1 MEFSS
6 SSVMAYILYKAKKA
20 GHSLSKTQAQKL
32 LYCCY
37 GIVLA
42 AFDERLTDEHPKAWP
57 GGPLFPRAL
66 SDINGRRLTTG
77 MAEFPRALSDI
88 DGRRLTTGM
97 AERFIDSCPADW
109 LKLMD
114 KTLDRFWGYS
124 ATALETWSQRK
135 GTPWDKAD
143 PLASLD
149 DREIQKYFRQFV
161 PIIQGAAT

>member
-6 SSVMAYILYKAKKA
+6 SSVMAFILYKGKKA
-20 GHSLSKTQAQKL
+20 GHSISKTQAQKL

-57 GGPLFPRAL
+57 GGPLFPRTL
-66 SDINGRRLTTG
+66 SAINRHRLTTDK
-77 MAEFPRALSDI
+77 AEI
-88 DGRRLTTGM
+88 
-97 AERFIDSCPADW
+97 FIASCPVDW

-114 KTLDRFWGYS
+114 KTIDRFWGYS

-149 DREIQKYFRQFV
+149 DREIQKYFQQFV
-161 PIIQGAAT
+161 PIIQGAA

>member
-6 SSVMAYILYKAKKA
+6 SSVMAYILYKGKKA
-20 GHSLSKTQAQKL
+20 GHPISKTQAQKL

-37 GIVLA
+37 GVVLA

-57 GGPLFPRAL
+57 GGPLFPRTL
-66 SDINGRRLTTG
+66 SAINRHRLTTD
-77 MAEFPRALSDI
+77 MAEI
-88 DGRRLTTGM
+88 
-97 AERFIDSCPADW
+97 FIASCPVDW

-114 KTLDRFWGYS
+114 KTIDRFWGYS

-149 DREIQKYFRQFV
+149 DREIQKYFQQFV
-161 PIIQGAAT
+161 PIIQGATA

>member
-1 MEFSS
+1 MKFSS
-6 SSVMAYILYKAKKA
+6 SSVMAFILYKGKKA
-20 GHSLSKTQAQKL
+20 GHSISKTQAQKL

-57 GGPLFPRAL
+57 GGPLFPRTL
-66 SDINGRRLTTG
+66 SAINRHRLTTDK
-77 MAEFPRALSDI
+77 AEI
-88 DGRRLTTGM
+88 
-97 AERFIDSCPADW
+97 FIASCPVDW

-114 KTLDRFWGYS
+114 KTIDRFWGYS

-149 DREIQKYFRQFV
+149 DREIQKYFQQFV
-161 PIIQGAAT
+161 PIIQGAA

>member
-20 GHSLSKTQAQKL
+20 SHQISKTQTQKL

-57 GGPLFPRAL
+57 GGPLFPRTL
-66 SDINGRRLTTG
+66 SAINRHRLTTD
-77 MAEFPRALSDI
+77 MAEI
-88 DGRRLTTGM
+88 
-97 AERFIDSCPADW
+97 FIASCPVDW

-114 KTLDRFWGYS
+114 KTIDRFWGYS

-143 PLASLD
+143 PLALLD
-149 DREIQKYFRQFV
+149 DREIQKYFQQFV
-161 PIIQGAAT
+161 PIIQSAAA

>member
-20 GHSLSKTQAQKL
+20 CHPISKTQAQKL

-66 SDINGRRLTTG
+66 SAINRHRLTTD
-77 MAEFPRALSDI
+77 MAEI
-88 DGRRLTTGM
+88 
-97 AERFIDSCPADW
+97 FIASCPADW

-114 KTLDRFWGYS
+114 KTSEIIDGSPLLFSSRWLICYQWLRLSKELKNVTDND
-124 ATALETWSQRK
+124 QRI
-135 GTPWDKAD
+135 
-143 PLASLD
+143 
-149 DREIQKYFRQFV
+149 RR
-161 PIIQGAAT
+161 

>member
-6 SSVMAYILYKAKKA
+6 SDVMAYILYKAKKD
-20 GHSLSKTQAQKL
+20 GHPISKTQAQKL

-57 GGPLFPRAL
+57 GGPLFPRTL
-66 SDINGRRLTTG
+66 SAINGRRLTTG
-77 MAEFPRALSDI
+77 MAES
-88 DGRRLTTGM
+88 
-97 AERFIDSCPADW
+97 FIDSCPADW

-114 KTLDRFWGYS
+114 KTIDRFWGYS
-124 ATALETWSQRK
+124 ATALETWSKRK

-149 DREIQKYFRQFV
+149 DREIQKYFQQFV
-161 PIIQGAAT
+161 PIIQGAA

>member
-20 GHSLSKTQAQKL
+20 GHRISKAQAQKL

-37 GIVLA
+37 GVVLA

-57 GGPLFPRAL
+57 GGPLFPRTL
-66 SDINGRRLTTG
+66 SAINRHRLTTD
-77 MAEFPRALSDI
+77 MAEI
-88 DGRRLTTGM
+88 
-97 AERFIDSCPADW
+97 FIASCPADW
-109 LKLMD
+109 LNLMD
-114 KTLDRFWGYS
+114 KTIDRFWGYS

-149 DREIQKYFRQFV
+149 DREIQKYFQQFV
-161 PIIQGAAT
+161 PIIQGATA

>member
-6 SSVMAYILYKAKKA
+6 SSVMAYILYKGTQA
-20 GHSLSKTQAQKL
+20 GHSISKTQAQKL

-57 GGPLFPRAL
+57 GGPVFPRAL
-66 SDINGRRLTTG
+66 IVDNGHRLTTC
-77 MAEFPRALSDI
+77 
-88 DGRRLTTGM
+88 M

-114 KTLDRFWGYS
+114 KTLDSFWGYS

-135 GTPWDKAD
+135 GAPWEKAD

-161 PIIQGAAT
+161 PIIQGGAA

>member
-6 SSVMAYILYKAKKA
+6 SSVMAYILYKGKKA
-20 GHSLSKTQAQKL
+20 GHPISKTQAQKL

-57 GGPLFPRAL
+57 GGPLFPRTL
-66 SDINGRRLTTG
+66 SAINRHRLTTD
-77 MAEFPRALSDI
+77 MAEI
-88 DGRRLTTGM
+88 
-97 AERFIDSCPADW
+97 FIASCPVDW

-114 KTLDRFWGYS
+114 KTIDRFWGYS

-149 DREIQKYFRQFV
+149 DREIQKYFQQFV
-161 PIIQGAAT
+161 PIIQGATA

>member
-6 SSVMAYILYKAKKA
+6 SDVMAYILYKAKKA
-20 GHSLSKTQAQKL
+20 GHSISKTQAQKL

-66 SDINGRRLTTG
+66 RDIYKHCLTTG
-77 MAEFPRALSDI
+77 MAES
-88 DGRRLTTGM
+88 
-97 AERFIDSCPADW
+97 FINSCPADW

-114 KTLDRFWGYS
+114 KTIDRFWGYS
-124 ATALETWSQRK
+124 ASALETWSQRK
-135 GTPWDKAD
+135 GSPWDKAD

-149 DREIQKYFRQFV
+149 DREIQKYFQQFV
-161 PIIQGAAT
+161 PIIQGATA

>member
-6 SSVMAYILYKAKKA
+6 SSVMAYILYKGTQA
-20 GHSLSKTQAQKL
+20 GHSISKTQAQKL

-57 GGPLFPRAL
+57 GGPLFPRTL
-66 SDINGRRLTTG
+66 SAINRH
-77 MAEFPRALSDI
+77 
-88 DGRRLTTGM
+88 RLTTGM
-97 AERFIDSCPADW
+97 AERFINSCPADW
-109 LKLMD
+109 LKLID
-114 KTLDRFWGYS
+114 KTIDRFCGYS

-149 DREIQKYFRQFV
+149 DREIQKYFQKFV
-161 PIIQGAAT
+161 PIIQGAAA

>member
-6 SSVMAYILYKAKKA
+6 SSVMAFILYKGKKA
-20 GHSLSKTQAQKL
+20 GHSISKTQAQKL

-57 GGPLFPRAL
+57 GGPLFPRTL
-66 SDINGRRLTTG
+66 SAINRHRLTTD
-77 MAEFPRALSDI
+77 MAEI
-88 DGRRLTTGM
+88 
-97 AERFIDSCPADW
+97 FIASCPVDW

-114 KTLDRFWGYS
+114 KTIDRFWGYS

-149 DREIQKYFRQFV
+149 DREIQKYFQQFV
-161 PIIQGAAT
+161 PIIQGAA

>member
-20 GHSLSKTQAQKL
+20 GHQISKTQAQKL

-57 GGPLFPRAL
+57 GGPLFPRTL
-66 SDINGRRLTTG
+66 SAINGHRLTTD
-77 MAEFPRALSDI
+77 MAEI
-88 DGRRLTTGM
+88 
-97 AERFIDSCPADW
+97 FIASCPADW
-109 LKLMD
+109 LNLMD
-114 KTLDRFWGYS
+114 KTIVRFWGYS

-135 GTPWDKAD
+135 GTPWAKAD

-149 DREIQKYFRQFV
+149 DREIQKYFQQFV
-161 PIIQGAAT
+161 PIIQGATA

>member
-20 GHSLSKTQAQKL
+20 GHSISKTQAQKL

-66 SDINGRRLTTG
+66 SAINGHRL
-77 MAEFPRALSDI
+77 S
-88 DGRRLTTGM
+88 TGM

-114 KTLDRFWGYS
+114 KTLDRFLGYS

-135 GTPWDKAD
+135 RTPWDKAD

-161 PIIQGAAT
+161 PIIQGATA

>member
-6 SSVMAYILYKAKKA
+6 SSVMAYILYKGMKA
-20 GHSLSKTQAQKL
+20 GHSISKTQAQKL

-57 GGPLFPRAL
+57 GGPLFPRTL
-66 SDINGRRLTTG
+66 SAINRH
-77 MAEFPRALSDI
+77 
-88 DGRRLTTGM
+88 RLTTGM
-97 AERFIDSCPADW
+97 AERFINSCQADW
-109 LKLMD
+109 LKLID
-114 KTLDRFWGYS
+114 KTIDRFWGYS

-161 PIIQGAAT
+161 PIIQGATA

>member
-20 GHSLSKTQAQKL
+20 GHPISKTQAQKL

-66 SDINGRRLTTG
+66 SAINRHRLTT
-77 MAEFPRALSDI
+77 D
-88 DGRRLTTGM
+88 M
-97 AERFIDSCPADW
+97 AERFMESCPADW
-109 LKLMD
+109 LNLMD
-114 KTLDRFWGYS
+114 KTINRFGGYS
-124 ATALETWSQRK
+124 GTALETWSQRK

-149 DREIQKYFRQFV
+149 DREIQKYFQQFV
-161 PIIQGAAT
+161 PIIQDATA

>member
-6 SSVMAYILYKAKKA
+6 PSVMAYILYKAKKA
-20 GHSLSKTQAQKL
+20 GHPISKTQAQKL

-66 SDINGRRLTTG
+66 SAINGRRLTTG
-77 MAEFPRALSDI
+77 MAEI
-88 DGRRLTTGM
+88 
-97 AERFIDSCPADW
+97 FIASCPADW
-109 LKLMD
+109 LRLMD
-114 KTLDRFWGYS
+114 KTIDRFWGYS

-149 DREIQKYFRQFV
+149 DREIQKYFQQFV
-161 PIIQGAAT
+161 PIIQGATA

>member
-6 SSVMAYILYKAKKA
+6 SSVMAYILYKGKKA
-20 GHSLSKTQAQKL
+20 GHPINKTQAQKL

-57 GGPLFPRAL
+57 YGPVFPRAL
-66 SDINGRRLTTG
+66 NDINKHRLNTD
-77 MAEFPRALSDI
+77 MAES
-88 DGRRLTTGM
+88 
-97 AERFIDSCPADW
+97 FIASCPADW

-114 KTLDRFWGYS
+114 KTIEKFWDYS
-124 ATALETWSQRK
+124 ATALSTWSHRK
-135 GTPWDKAD
+135 GSPWDKAD

-149 DREIQKYFRQFV
+149 DREIQKYFQQFV
-161 PIIQGAAT
+161 PIIQRTAA

>member
-6 SSVMAYILYKAKKA
+6 SSVMAFILYKGKKA
-20 GHSLSKTQAQKL
+20 GHSISKTQAQKL

-57 GGPLFPRAL
+57 GGPLFPRTL
-66 SDINGRRLTTG
+66 SAINRHRLTTDK
-77 MAEFPRALSDI
+77 AEI
-88 DGRRLTTGM
+88 
-97 AERFIDSCPADW
+97 FIASCPVDW

-114 KTLDRFWGYS
+114 KTIDRFLGYS

-149 DREIQKYFRQFV
+149 DREIQKYFQQFV
-161 PIIQGAAT
+161 PIIQGAA